1 MFWPQVQH
9 KLDHLLWSQFV
20 FVSFQKLTSPRT
32 MRDAWNTAFSRLS
45 DFSQRWYIF
54 KFVKINRCLFIY
66 KYIWFLF
73 LHHVSCTLYR
83 PGVIFS
89 LRIVSTCR
97 EIWLVWCHFLR
108 IFEPLKI
115 LKVIFGVNYLF
126 ICTLIYILCSLI
138 NLRIAYLD
146 PLSMF
151 LINWFSSYF

>member
-1 MFWPQVQH
+1 M
-9 KLDHLLWSQFV
+9 
-20 FVSFQKLTSPRT
+20 
-32 MRDAWNTAFSRLS
+32 
-45 DFSQRWYIF
+45 
-54 KFVKINRCLFIY
+54 FIY
-66 KYIWFLF
+66 INIFLF

-138 NLRIAYLD
+138 NLRIVDVFNQLIQFILLVVPPRVVMHFGLWRALKRLEL
-146 PLSMF
+146 LSAASRSILRLFSCSPNF
-151 LINWFSSYF
+151 LRKSYNSTVHGKA